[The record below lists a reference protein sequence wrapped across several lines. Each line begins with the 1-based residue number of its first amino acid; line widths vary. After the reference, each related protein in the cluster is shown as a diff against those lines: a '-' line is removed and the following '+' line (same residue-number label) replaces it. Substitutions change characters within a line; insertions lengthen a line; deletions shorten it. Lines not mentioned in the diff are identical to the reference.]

1 MTSTKYL
8 TIKSAS
14 SSSIKAGSNINQPI
28 IPEKQH
34 ESVFYGLAKAS
45 GDTTQSVSRNAVG
58 TYTDEAKTSIKNMLG
73 IDLSNKADKIEV
85 IENTDVTE
93 LQPNK
98 YYKWGEVASLSL
110 TLGTPADGI
119 LNEYMFEFVSGA
131 TPTTLTLPDTIKWET
146 IPSIEAN
153 KKYQISIVN
162 NIALIVGV

>member
-1 MTSTKYL
+1 MASLNKIIYL
-8 TIKSAS
+8 SEEQKEELFKNGSIEVEGRTINYNDNDLYITNKDEY
-14 SSSIKAGSNINQPI
+14 IDVRDLIN
-28 IPEKQH
+28 
-34 ESVFYGLAKAS
+34 L
-45 GDTTQSVSRNAVG
+45 
-58 TYTDEAKTSIKNMLG
+58 
-73 IDLSNKADKIEV
+73 KADKIEV
-85 IENTDVTE
+85 IENSGVFE

-110 TLGTPADGI
+110 TLGMPVDGI

-131 TPTTLTLPDTIKWET
+131 TPTTLTLPDTVKWET

>member
-1 MTSTKYL
+1 MASLNKIIYL
-8 TIKSAS
+8 SEEQKEELFENG
-14 SSSIKAGSNINQPI
+14 SIEVEGRSINYNDNDLYI
-28 IPEKQH
+28 TNK
-34 ESVFYGLAKAS
+34 
-45 GDTTQSVSRNAVG
+45 
-58 TYTDEAKTSIKNMLG
+58 DEY
-73 IDLSNKADKIEV
+73 IDVRDLINLKADKIEV
-85 IENTDVTE
+85 IENADVTE

-110 TLGTPADGI
+110 ALGTPVDGI

-146 IPSIEAN
+146 IPTIEAD